1 MYFFLRYFFV
11 SLLQIKQLLITE
23 ENNYNITMK
32 KVLCLLI
39 IFQVLSAC
47 NNKNNDKNTKTSFDK
62 GDAVFSIHIT
72 NPNQAIVKLKSYGTY
87 KELDLNEAGNLTD
100 SLKNIS
106 ESYYMFSDKRNG
118 AGFYIKPGAHVHV
131 DVDTKSFLNLIK
143 FSGDLANENNY
154 LKEYFILGRDMDR
167 INSVQHL
174 AFQDEVTFKK
184 ELNQVR
190 DARLKLLNEYDS
202 KHSLDAHFKY
212 LEENRIKYE
221 WVNRMETYEVYRR
234 YALEDS
240 TFTVSKDFYQFRDNV
255 DKENRNLIIVP
266 SYHYYL
272 ENIYQKEANE
282 MTEKTGGDVYV
293 NFLKTVQAKVKD
305 SVIKERLLFSY
316 AQQNLSKTADIE
328 NFFKAFKDASVDK
341 GHIANIQKDYVE
353 LNRLNP
359 GKIAPD
365 FVLEDEKGNKV
376 SLKDFKGKYVYIDVW
391 ATWCRPCIAEMPYL
405 EKLKEVYKD
414 APIVFVGVNVNS
426 YKGDWTNYLKN
437 NRVAGVKLYAGE
449 NSAFAEDYQ
458 VYSVPKSILINP
470 YGVISTAS
478 APRPSENELITL
490 LFDRINDKFKKE

>member
-1 MYFFLRYFFV
+1 MKNFLALMIM
-11 SLLQIKQLLITE
+11 SLLFIGCKH
-23 ENNYNITMK
+23 
-32 KVLCLLI
+32 
-39 IFQVLSAC
+39 SS
-47 NNKNNDKNTKTSFDK
+47 KNNASRTSFDR
-62 GDAVFSIHIT
+62 GNAVFSVHIT
-72 NPNQAIVKLKSYGTY
+72 NPNQAIVKLKSYGIY
-87 KELDLNEAGNLTD
+87 KELDLDESGKLTD
-100 SLKNIS
+100 SLSGIS

-174 AFQDEVTFKK
+174 AFQDEPTFKK

-190 DARLKLLNEYDS
+190 DARLKLLNDYDA
-202 KHSLDAHFKY
+202 KTPLDKHFKF

-221 WVNRMETYEVYRR
+221 WLNRMETYEVYRR

-240 TFTVSKDFYQFRDNV
+240 TFVVSKDFYDFRKDV
-255 DKENRNLIIVP
+255 DKENRDLIIVP

-272 ENIYQKEANE
+272 ENIYQREANE
-282 MTEKTGGDVYV
+282 MTEKAQGDVYV
-293 NFLKTVQAKVKD
+293 NFLKAVGSKVKD
-305 SVIKERLLFSY
+305 SVIKERLLYSY
-316 AQQNLSKTADIE
+316 AQQNLSKTGDIE
-328 NFFKAFKDASVDK
+328 NFFKTFKKNSLDSI
-341 GHIANIQKDYVE
+341 HILNIRKSYIE
-353 LNRLNP
+353 INRLNP
-359 GKIAPD
+359 GKPAPD
-365 FVLEDEKGNKV
+365 FSLVDENGKKV

-391 ATWCRPCIAEMPYL
+391 ATWCRPCIAEMPHL
-405 EKLKEVYKD
+405 EQLKEKYKD

-426 YKGDWTNYLKN
+426 YKGDWAAYLKN

-478 APRPSENELITL
+478 APRPSENELISL
-490 LFDRINDKFKKE
+490 LFDRIKEKFKQE

>member
-1 MYFFLRYFFV
+1 
-11 SLLQIKQLLITE
+11 
-23 ENNYNITMK
+23 MK
-32 KVLCLLI
+32 KIFFILI
-39 IFQVLSAC
+39 SILFLTAC
-47 NNKNNDKNTKTSFDK
+47 KHEQNETFKKTDFTQ
-62 GDAVFSIHIT
+62 GNAVFSIHIT
-72 NPNQAIVKLKSYGTY
+72 HPNQAIVKLKSYGTY
-87 KELDLNEAGNLTD
+87 KELDLDEAGNLTD
-100 SLKNIS
+100 SLNNIS

-174 AFQDEVTFKK
+174 AFQDENTFKK

-190 DARLKLLNEYDS
+190 DARLKLLNEYNEKHPLDS
-202 KHSLDAHFKY
+202 HFKY

-282 MTEKTGGDVYV
+282 MTEKSGGDVYV
-293 NFLKTVQAKVKD
+293 NFLKTVQAKVND
-305 SVIKERLLFSY
+305 SVIKERLLYSY
-316 AQQNLSKTADIE
+316 TQQNLSKTTDIE
-328 NFFKAFKDASVDK
+328 NFYKTFKAASIDK
-341 GHIANIQKDYVE
+341 KHIANIQKNYVE

-359 GKIAPD
+359 GKLAPD
-365 FVLEDEKGNKV
+365 FTLVDEKGKKV

-405 EKLKEVYKD
+405 EKLKEKYKD

-437 NRVAGVKLYAGE
+437 NKVGGVKLYAGE

-478 APRPSENELITL
+478 APRPSETELISM
-490 LFDRINDKFKKE
+490 LFDRIKEKYKP